1 MIEGARRVGKSYIV
15 EEFAKNEYESYI
27 IVNFSKI
34 GNDVKALFDDLTDI
48 PFLTQA
54 LASIQHVRLYERKS
68 LIVFDE
74 IQSYP
79 RAREAIKFLV
89 EDGRY
94 DYIETG
100 SLISSNCSVPSMDF
114 TIEEGDRGQMMVSAL
129 PSYARQRAS
138 KTLMPFFLAVL
149 R

>member
-1 MIEGARRVGKSYIV
+1 MKRKIYNSLLKWKERSNGSSALLIEGARRVGKSYIV

-79 RAREAIKFLV
+79 RAREAIKF
-89 EDGRY
+89 GP
-94 DYIETG
+94 IT
-100 SLISSNCSVPSMDF
+100 
-114 TIEEGDRGQMMVSAL
+114 
-129 PSYARQRAS
+129 
-138 KTLMPFFLAVL
+138 K
-149 R
+149 